1 MTKKNEILCWIG
13 ISITYSLILA
23 LFLYMV
29 FSFNKVTKV
38 EVGEPVK
45 VEAPNPITVEVTPAP
60 NPIAVKVTPSKK
72 NMEVLIAESI
82 KGKYVETIS
91 TTVLKESQ
99 KYRLPIWFIMATTCT
114 ESEDWSGNVNPRAYN
129 KRCNARGCLQITPVC
144 LKEYNDWHKV
154 KYTMDDMWNVVINY
168 EVGCWYLARIRDH
181 YFKNLSNWSYEDVYI
196 AFNVGPSSFK
206 AYRRDYYNGYDVV
219 RHCDYNALNRFRTY
233 QEKYLEYF
241 NLY

>member
-13 ISITYSLILA
+13 ISIAYSLILA
-23 LFLYMV
+23 LFLYMAI
-29 FSFNKVTKV
+29 SLNKVSKV
-38 EVGEPVK
+38 EVNEPVRVEVNEPVR
-45 VEAPNPITVEVTPAP
+45 VEAPNPV
-60 NPIAVKVTPSKK
+60 AVKVTPSKK
-72 NMEVLIAESI
+72 NMETLIAESI

-99 KYRLPIWFIMATTCT
+99 KYRLPIWFIMATTCA
-114 ESEDWSGNVNPRAYN
+114 ESEDWSGNVNPHAYN
-129 KRCNARGCLQITPVC
+129 KRCDARGCLQITPVC
-144 LKEYNDWHKV
+144 LKEYNNWHEV
-154 KYTMDDMWNVVINY
+154 KYTMDDMWNVAINY

-181 YFKNLSNWSYEDVYI
+181 YFKNLSNWNYEDVYI

-206 AYRRDYYNGYDVV
+206 AYRQDYYNGYDVI
-219 RHCDYNALNRFRTY
+219 RHCDYNALNRFRVY